1 MKKLIYT
8 VMIMFSLA
16 VMFTSCREEKS
27 PEEKIEEA
35 MDEVGDDLENA
46 SDDVQDAMEDVQD
59 EIEEVKA
66 DSQDQ

>member
-35 MDEVGDDLENA
+35 MDEVE
-46 SDDVQDAMEDVQD
+46 M
-59 EIEEVKA
+59 I
-66 DSQDQ
+66 